1 MLVRSIVS
9 LGTAVLLWPAVGGP
23 GGRAQG
29 QDTRPGIAVFPFD
42 NGGSYGQ
49 DKDNFDALQKGIAG
63 LMISDLAANAAV
75 RVVERDELQKLLD
88 EQNLGAAGAGRVDPP
103 TAAKIGKLVGARY
116 VVTGVFI
123 DFYGDF
129 RLDARLIN
137 VETSEIV
144 KVESDR
150 MQRDHLFDLIRTV
163 AAKLMRDA
171 NLPALPQRA
180 SVQPMNRQVPTE
192 ALTYY
197 SRALLYHDRGQ
208 KALAVAMYEKALQ
221 IFPDFAEASD
231 GLKREKTS

>member
-1 MLVRSIVS
+1 MLARSIVS

-23 GGRAQG
+23 RGRAQG

-75 RVVERDELQKLLD
+75 RVVERDALQ
-88 EQNLGAAGAGRVDPP
+88 
-103 TAAKIGKLVGARY
+103 
-116 VVTGVFI
+116 
-123 DFYGDF
+123 
-129 RLDARLIN
+129 
-137 VETSEIV
+137 
-144 KVESDR
+144 
-150 MQRDHLFDLIRTV
+150 
-163 AAKLMRDA
+163 
-171 NLPALPQRA
+171 QRA
-180 SVQPMNRQVPTE
+180 SAQPMNRQVPTE

-208 KALAVAMYEKALQ
+208 KAKAVEMYEKALQ
-221 IFPDFAEASD
+221 VFPDFAEASD

>member
-1 MLVRSIVS
+1 MLARSIVS

-29 QDTRPGIAVFPFD
+29 QDARPGVAVFPFD

-63 LMISDLAANAAV
+63 LMISDLAASAAV

-163 AAKLMRDA
+163 ATKLMRDA
-171 NLPALPQRA
+171 NLPALPKRA
-180 SVQPMNRQVPTE
+180 SEQPMNRQVPTE

>member
-1 MLVRSIVS
+1 MLARSIVS
-9 LGTAVLLWPAVGGP
+9 LGTAALLWPAVGGP
-23 GGRAQG
+23 GGRAQA

-88 EQNLGAAGAGRVDPP
+88 EQNLGAAGAGRVDPQ

-116 VVTGVFI
+116 VITGAFI
-123 DFYGDF
+123 DFYGDV
-129 RLDARLIN
+129 RLDARMIN

-150 MQRDHLFDLIRTV
+150 MQRDHLFDLIRNV
-163 AAKLMRDA
+163 SGRLMKDA
-171 NLPALPQRA
+171 NLLPLPKQASDQR
-180 SVQPMNRQVPTE
+180 MGRQVPTE
-192 ALTYY
+192 ALTFY
-197 SRALLYHDRGQ
+197 SKALLFQDRGQRDKAVEMYQ
-208 KALAVAMYEKALQ
+208 KALAV
-221 IFPDFAEASD
+221 FP
-231 GLKREKTS
+231 

>member
-1 MLVRSIVS
+1 MLARSIVS
-9 LGTAVLLWPAVGGP
+9 LGTAALLWPAVGGP
-23 GGRAQG
+23 GGRAQA

-88 EQNLGAAGAGRVDPP
+88 EKNLGAAGAGRVDPQ

-171 NLPALPQRA
+171 NLPALPKRA
-180 SVQPMNRQVPTE
+180 SEQPMNRQVPTE

-197 SRALLYHDRGQ
+197 SSALLYHNRGQ
-208 KALAVAMYEKALQ
+208 TEKAVARYEQARK
-221 IFPDFAEASD
+221 IYPDFAEASD

>member
-1 MLVRSIVS
+1 MLSRSIVS
-9 LGTAVLLWPAVGGP
+9 LWTAVLVWPTVGGL
-23 GGRAQG
+23 GGQAHG
-29 QDTRPGIAVFPFD
+29 QDTRPAIAVFPFD

-63 LMISDLAANAAV
+63 LMISDLAAGAAV

-88 EQNLGAAGAGRVDPP
+88 EQNLGAAGRVDPQ

-150 MQRDHLFDLIRTV
+150 MQRDRSEEHTSELQSLT
-163 AAKLMRDA
+163 
-171 NLPALPQRA
+171 NLVCR
-180 SVQPMNRQVPTE
+180 
-192 ALTYY
+192 
-197 SRALLYHDRGQ
+197 LL
-208 KALAVAMYEKALQ
+208 L
-221 IFPDFAEASD
+221 
-231 GLKREKTS
+231 

>member
-1 MLVRSIVS
+1 MRSRSIVP
-9 LGTAVLLWPAVGGP
+9 LLTLALVGPAP
-23 GGRAQG
+23 GGLGAQARAQE
-29 QDTRPGIAVFPFD
+29 TRPGLAVFPFD

-49 DKDNFDALQKGIAG
+49 EKDNFDALQKGIAG
-63 LMISDLAANAAV
+63 LMISDLANTAAV
-75 RVVERDELQKLLD
+75 RVVEREELQKLLD
-88 EQNLGAAGAGRVDPP
+88 EQNLGASGRVDPQ

-137 VETSEIV
+137 VETGEIL

-163 AAKLMRDA
+163 AAKLMKDA
-171 NLPALPQRA
+171 NLPALPKQASDQRM
-180 SVQPMNRQVPTE
+180 SRQVPTE

-197 SRALLYHDRGQ
+197 SRALLYHDRGDKN
-208 KALAVAMYEKALQ
+208 KAVEMYEKALQ
-221 IFPDFAEASD
+221 VFPDFAEASD
-231 GLKREKTS
+231 GLKREKNS

>member
-1 MLVRSIVS
+1 MLARSIVS

-23 GGRAQG
+23 GGRAQA
-29 QDTRPGIAVFPFD
+29 QDTRHGIAVVPVD

-63 LMISDLAANAAV
+63 LMISDLAANAAA
-75 RVVERDELQKLLD
+75 RVVEREELQKLID
-88 EQNLGAAGAGRVDPP
+88 EQNLSAAGRVDPQ

-144 KVESDR
+144 QVESDR

-163 AAKLMRDA
+163 ATKLMRDA
-171 NLPALPQRA
+171 NLPALPKRA
-180 SVQPMNRQVPTE
+180 SDQPMN
-192 ALTYY
+192 
-197 SRALLYHDRGQ
+197 
-208 KALAVAMYEKALQ
+208 
-221 IFPDFAEASD
+221 
-231 GLKREKTS
+231 

>member
-1 MLVRSIVS
+1 
-9 LGTAVLLWPAVGGP
+9 
-23 GGRAQG
+23 
-29 QDTRPGIAVFPFD
+29 
-42 NGGSYGQ
+42 
-49 DKDNFDALQKGIAG
+49 
-63 LMISDLAANAAV
+63 MISDLAANAAV

-88 EQNLGAAGAGRVDPP
+88 AQNLGAAGARRVDPQ
-103 TAAKIGKLVGARY
+103 TAANIGKLVGARY

-180 SVQPMNRQVPTE
+180 SAQPMNRQVPTE

-208 KALAVAMYEKALQ
+208 KAKAVEMYEKALQ
-221 IFPDFAEASD
+221 VFPDFAEASD

>member
-1 MLVRSIVS
+1 MLARSIVS
-9 LGTAVLLWPAVGGP
+9 LGTAALLWPAVGGP
-23 GGRAQG
+23 GGRAQA

-88 EQNLGAAGAGRVDPP
+88 EQNLGAAGAGRVDPQ

-129 RLDARLIN
+129 RLDARLLN

-180 SVQPMNRQVPTE
+180 SAQPMNRQVPTE

-208 KALAVAMYEKALQ
+208 KAKAVEMYEKALQ
-221 IFPDFAEASD
+221 VFPDFAEASD

>member
-1 MLVRSIVS
+1 MVARWPVS
-9 LGTAVLLWPAVGGP
+9 LLALALLCPAPFGLG
-23 GGRAQG
+23 AQARG

-49 DKDNFDALQKGIAG
+49 NKDNFDALQKGIAG
-63 LMISDLAANAAV
+63 LMISDLAANPAA
-75 RVVERDELQKLLD
+75 RVVEREELQKLLD
-88 EQNLGAAGAGRVDPP
+88 EQNLGTAGRVDPQ

-137 VETSEIV
+137 VETGEIV

-163 AAKLMRDA
+163 AAKLMKDA
-171 NLPALPQRA
+171 NLPALPRQASDQRLG
-180 SVQPMNRQVPTE
+180 RQVPTE

-208 KALAVAMYEKALQ
+208 KDKAVEMYQKALQ
-221 IFPDFAEASD
+221 VFPDFAEASD

>member
-1 MLVRSIVS
+1 MLARSIVS
-9 LGTAVLLWPAVGGP
+9 LGTAALLWPAVGGP
-23 GGRAQG
+23 GGRAQA

-88 EQNLGAAGAGRVDPP
+88 EQNLGAAGAGRVDPQ

-137 VETSEIV
+137 VETGEIV

-163 AAKLMRDA
+163 AAKLMKDA
-171 NLPALPQRA
+171 NLPALPRQASDQRLG
-180 SVQPMNRQVPTE
+180 RQVPTE

-208 KALAVAMYEKALQ
+208 KDKAG
-221 IFPDFAEASD
+221 D
-231 GLKREKTS
+231 R

>member
-1 MLVRSIVS
+1 MLARSIVS

-23 GGRAQG
+23 RGRAQG

-88 EQNLGAAGAGRVDPP
+88 EQNLGAAGRVDPQ
-103 TAAKIGKLVGARY
+103 TAAKLGKLVGARY
-116 VVTGVFI
+116 VVTGVRL

-137 VETSEIV
+137 VETSEM
-144 KVESDR
+144 VEGEADR
-150 MQRDHLFDLIRTV
+150 V
-163 AAKLMRDA
+163 
-171 NLPALPQRA
+171 
-180 SVQPMNRQVPTE
+180 
-192 ALTYY
+192 
-197 SRALLYHDRGQ
+197 
-208 KALAVAMYEKALQ
+208 
-221 IFPDFAEASD
+221 
-231 GLKREKTS
+231 

>member
-1 MLVRSIVS
+1 MLSRSIVS
-9 LGTAVLLWPAVGGP
+9 LWTAVLVWPTVGGL
-23 GGRAQG
+23 GGQAHG
-29 QDTRPGIAVFPFD
+29 QDTRPAIAVFPFD

-63 LMISDLAANAAV
+63 LMISDLAAGAAV

-88 EQNLGAAGAGRVDPP
+88 EQNLGAAGRVDPQ

-150 MQRDHLFDLIRTV
+150 MQRDHLLDLIRTG
-163 AAKLMRDA
+163 AARLMKDT
-171 NLPALPQRA
+171 NLPPLPRQASDQRLH
-180 SVQPMNRQVPTE
+180 RQVPTE
-192 ALTYY
+192 ALTFY
-197 SRALLYHDRGQ
+197 SKALLYQARGQ
-208 KALAVAMYEKALQ
+208 KEKAAEMYQRALAVFPAYTEAQQGLQ
-221 IFPDFAEASD
+221 RVKNS
-231 GLKREKTS
+231 

>member
-1 MLVRSIVS
+1 MLARSIVS

-23 GGRAQG
+23 RGRAQG

-49 DKDNFDALQKGIAG
+49 DKDNFDALHKGIAG

-88 EQNLGAAGAGRVDPP
+88 EQNLGAAGAGRVDPQ
-103 TAAKIGKLVGARY
+103 TA
-116 VVTGVFI
+116 
-123 DFYGDF
+123 
-129 RLDARLIN
+129 
-137 VETSEIV
+137 
-144 KVESDR
+144 
-150 MQRDHLFDLIRTV
+150 
-163 AAKLMRDA
+163 
-171 NLPALPQRA
+171 
-180 SVQPMNRQVPTE
+180 

-208 KALAVAMYEKALQ
+208 KAKAVEMYEKALQ
-221 IFPDFAEASD
+221 VFPDFAEASD